1 MTEEERMDLVALRV
15 QNAKATLAEV
25 PVHIDNGFWNTA
37 TNRMYYAC
45 YYMVAALLLQAG
57 VQLKT
62 HAGVRQAFG
71 KEFVLKGLVSR
82 EKARFFSILYDYRQ
96 TGDYDDFIRM
106 DEEKVKD
113 LYPQAVDFIADL
125 EKLIMLPSKP

>member
-1 MTEEERMDLVALRV
+1 MTEGERIDLVALRV

-25 PVHIDNGFWNTA
+25 PVHINNGFWNTA

-96 TGDYDDFIRM
+96 TGDCDDFIKM
-106 DEEKVKD
+106 DGEKVKE

-125 EKLIMLPSKP
+125 EKLIMLP

>member
-1 MTEEERMDLVALRV
+1 MTEGERIDLVALRV

-25 PVHIDNGFWNTA
+25 PVHINNGFWNTA

-106 DEEKVKD
+106 DGEKVKA

-125 EKLIMLPSKP
+125 EKLIMLP